1 MVRNFCYCR
10 LSSAIYYLKI
20 MANPKLSYRE
30 ESALTVNRNI
40 KKLFQVV
47 YQGQTE
53 EETDDSEA
61 PRIKV
66 SEFIS
71 KMAFYYEKLRN
82 TIDYKEEYLL
92 RKDAILRIL
101 RRLIV
106 IEGAISIQ
114 QVKTDDVAKN
124 LLTELIRA
132 GYLPNNKIPEAKID
146 EISAVIGKYIK
157 LRKYSAI
164 NKAATGKEKSDTIK
178 WILVMAACDI
188 EERLGRSKID
198 QVIISNMYE
207 YLKDKIRLP
216 DGSPY
221 GQDEDIQIYISIHR
235 SLLKFDKDLVGF
247 ILFKYYNDNW
257 RQTGEK
263 EIAEVGENIQSL
275 RTVIDRQIDH
285 PISRQ
290 LDKIIKR
297 YTGFYTILTDVI
309 EEDPAC
315 VYESFR
321 SDPKAF
327 PRGIKKICDKRYK
340 LAKTKLWRAA
350 IRSII
355 YIFITKSVFVVAI
368 EVPAIRWFGE
378 ELNYIALGIN
388 IAFPALLLFLAVLF
402 TRLPSKAN
410 TDKIVEGVN
419 EIVFKENE
427 RKEPFGL
434 RKAEKRG
441 GVLNFFFG
449 VFYAITFF
457 LSFGLVIWGLRKIGF
472 NFVSITI
479 FLFFLTF
486 VSFFALRIRKNAREL
501 TVIEPKENIVSF
513 ILDFF
518 YMPIIAAGKWLSE
531 KFARI
536 NVFVFFMDFIIEAP
550 FKIFV
555 EAAEEWAKYVKER
568 KDEIM

>member
-1 MVRNFCYCR
+1 MP
-10 LSSAIYYLKI
+10 
-20 MANPKLSYRE
+20 NPKLSYRE
-30 ESALTVNRNI
+30 QNFPTVNRDV
-40 KKLFQVV
+40 KRLFQVI
-47 YQGQTE
+47 YQEQNKE
-53 EETDDSEA
+53 EKDDLGE
-61 PRIKV
+61 PKIKV

-82 TIDYKEEYLL
+82 SIDYKEEYLL

-114 QVKTDDVAKN
+114 QLNPKDIAKN

-132 GYLPNNKIPEAKID
+132 GYLPNNKIPESKID
-146 EISAVIGKYIK
+146 EIGTVIEKYIK
-157 LRKYSAI
+157 LRKYSLVD
-164 NKAATGKEKSDTIK
+164 KAAAHKERSEIVK

-188 EERLGRSKID
+188 EERLGRSKVD
-198 QVIISNMYE
+198 QVIIGNMYE
-207 YLKDKIRLP
+207 YLRDKIQLP
-216 DGSPY
+216 PDSPY
-221 GQDEDIQIYISIHR
+221 EQDKDIQLYISIHR

-247 ILFKYYNDNW
+247 ILFKYYNADW
-257 RQTGEK
+257 RRADEE
-263 EIAEVGENIQSL
+263 EIARVGGKIRSL
-275 RTVIDRQIDH
+275 RARIEEQINH
-285 PISRQ
+285 PLSKQ
-290 LDKIIKR
+290 LDKIVKR

-309 EEDPAC
+309 KEDPAY

-327 PRGIKKICDKRYK
+327 PRDIKKVCDKRYK
-340 LAKTKLWRAA
+340 LARTKLWRAA
-350 IRSII
+350 VRSII
-355 YIFITKSVFVVAI
+355 YIFITKSVFAIAI

-378 ELNYIALGIN
+378 DLNYLALGIN
-388 IAFPALLLFLAVLF
+388 ITFPAFLLFLAVLF
-402 TRLPSKAN
+402 TKLPSKAN
-410 TDKIVEGVN
+410 TDKIIEGVY
-419 EIVFKENE
+419 EITFKENE
-427 RKEPFGL
+427 RTEPFVL
-434 RKAEKRG
+434 RKTEKRSG
-441 GVLNFFFG
+441 LLNFFFG
-449 VFYAITFF
+449 LFYAITFF
-457 LSFGLVIWGLRKIGF
+457 LSFGLVIWGLDKIGF

-501 TVIEPKENIVSF
+501 TVIEPKENIFSF
-513 ILDFF
+513 IMDFF

-531 KFARI
+531 KFARV

-568 KDEIM
+568 KEEIM

>member
-1 MVRNFCYCR
+1 MP
-10 LSSAIYYLKI
+10 
-20 MANPKLSYRE
+20 NPKLSYRE
-30 ESALTVNRNI
+30 ENPLTVNHNI
-40 KKLFQVV
+40 KKLFQVI
-47 YQGQTE
+47 YQEQTE
-53 EETDDSEA
+53 EEKDDLES
-61 PRIKV
+61 PKIKV

-114 QVKTDDVAKN
+114 QLNIDDVAKN

-132 GYLPNNKIPEAKID
+132 GYLPNNKIPETKID
-146 EISAVIGKYIK
+146 EISTVIEKYIK
-157 LRKYSAI
+157 LRKYSSVD
-164 NKAATGKEKSDTIK
+164 KTATHKEKSEIIK

-188 EERLGRSKID
+188 EERLGRSRID
-198 QVIISNMYE
+198 QVIIGNMYE

-216 DGSPY
+216 EGSPY
-221 GQDEDIQIYISIHR
+221 EQDKDIQLYISIHR
-235 SLLKFDKDLVGF
+235 LFLKFDKDLVGF
-247 ILFKYYNDNW
+247 ILFKYYNCDW
-257 RQTGEK
+257 RQAGEK
-263 EIAEVGENIQSL
+263 EIAEVGKNIQSL
-275 RTVIDRQIDH
+275 RSLIESQIDH
-285 PISRQ
+285 PLSKQ
-290 LDKIIKR
+290 LDKIVKR
-297 YTGFYTILTDVI
+297 YSGFYTILIDVI
-309 EEDPAC
+309 KEDPAY

-327 PRGIKKICDKRYK
+327 PRDIKKVCEKRYK

-355 YIFITKSVFVVAI
+355 YIFITKSLFAVAI
-368 EVPAIRWFGE
+368 ELPAIKWFSE
-378 ELNYIALGIN
+378 ELNYVALGIN
-388 IAFPALLLFLAVLF
+388 IIFPAFLLFLAVLF

-427 RKEPFGL
+427 RKEPFIL

-441 GVLNFFFG
+441 GLLNFFFG
-449 VFYAITFF
+449 LFYAITFF
-457 LSFGLVIWGLRKIGF
+457 LSFGLVIWGLSKIGF

-486 VSFFALRIRKNAREL
+486 VSFFAIRIRKNAREL
-501 TVIEPKENIVSF
+501 TVIEPQENIVSF
-513 ILDFF
+513 IMDFF

-531 KFARI
+531 KFAQI

-555 EAAEEWAKYVKER
+555 ETAEEWAKYVKER
-568 KDEIM
+568 KEEIM